1 MGVRERRREKEK
13 TKSAAETSAP
23 ETTEEETTP
32 VEETKMDVESIHR
45 PDVVVK
51 DSEATSTV
59 EETETAIVELEAEEV
74 LVEQDEA
81 ILMPPWGDLRQTEWM
96 YGIPPREE
104 DREMWAEEWSDFVL
118 RWMEAHDVHVL
129 SVTAFIKEPPFND
142 ITSKTDSFKLIGEVL
157 VQKEIAEWLDR
168 NRRQLRVYW
177 RFLEDWTDIIYE
189 WALKSGKTRLDVK
202 SIVIQE
208 DSHSFAKLPEKDL
221 HRILFIMVEKG
232 IANWVDKKK
241 GAVKI
246 IH

>member
-13 TKSAAETSAP
+13 TKTTPETSTS
-23 ETTEEETTP
+23 ESKVEETTP
-32 VEETKMDVESIHR
+32 VEEPETIEEEVHKPE
-45 PDVVVK
+45 VVVK
-51 DSEATSTV
+51 HIETTTV
-59 EETETAIVELEAEEV
+59 EEAGDSAIETEEALVEPEEV
-74 LVEQDEA
+74 

-118 RWMEAHDVHVL
+118 RWMEVHEVHVL

-142 ITSKTDSFKLIGEVL
+142 ITNKIDSFKMIGGVL

-177 RFLEDWTDIIYE
+177 RFLEDWADIIYN
-189 WALKSGKTRLDVK
+189 WALKSGKVRLDVK

-208 DSHSFAKLPEKDL
+208 EDHSFAKLPEKDL
-221 HRILFIMVEKG
+221 HRVLLIMVEKG
-232 IANWVDKKK
+232 LASWVDKKK
-241 GAVKI
+241 GAIKI
-246 IH
+246 IV

>member
-13 TKSAAETSAP
+13 EKTTSETSTSEP
-23 ETTEEETTP
+23 MVEEATP
-32 VEETKMDVESIHR
+32 VEEIERLEEVHKPEVVVESRDTAI
-45 PDVVVK
+45 
-51 DSEATSTV
+51 TV
-59 EETETAIVELEAEEV
+59 EETGDLVVEGEEV
-74 LVEQDEA
+74 QVEPEVVV
-81 ILMPPWGDLRQTEWM
+81 IMPPWGDLKQTEWM

-142 ITSKTDSFKLIGEVL
+142 ITNKIDSFKLIGNVL

-189 WALKSGKTRLDVK
+189 WALKSGKVRIDVK

-208 DSHSFAKLPEKDL
+208 DEHSFARLPEKDL
-221 HRILFIMVEKG
+221 HQILLIMVEKG
-232 IANWVDKKK
+232 LANWVDKKK
-241 GAVKI
+241 GAIKI
-246 IH
+246 IV